1 MEEKE
6 LTIDEQRK
14 ALYKASDEV
23 IKLVENLVELFKTN
37 NKSKLN
43 VKLSFEV
50 DNGEGGTDT
59 ITTKFIEYNPNDF
72 SPILVHWEPDFT
84 VSRHNDPFA
93 AAYMLS
99 ADELKQITTVV
110 EKEMGIKA

>member
-1 MEEKE
+1 MEEKD

-14 ALYKASDEV
+14 ALYRASDEV
-23 IKLVENLVELFKTN
+23 IKLVENLIELFKTN

-59 ITTKFIEYNPNDF
+59 ITTKFIEYDPNDF

-84 VSRHNDPFA
+84 VSGNDDPFA
-93 AAYMLS
+93 AAYMLTV
-99 ADELKQITTVV
+99 DELKQITTVV
-110 EKEMGIKA
+110 EKEMSVEA